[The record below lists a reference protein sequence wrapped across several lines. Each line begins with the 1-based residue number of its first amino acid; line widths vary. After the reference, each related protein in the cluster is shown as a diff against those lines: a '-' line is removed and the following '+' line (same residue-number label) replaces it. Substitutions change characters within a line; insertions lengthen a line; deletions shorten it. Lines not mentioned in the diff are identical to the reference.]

1 MSDKCPVFVLA
12 LVTILLYPAFAS
24 IAGIFPVALMRSRDN
39 NRQQRTRMIA
49 QIDQDLEWGSF
60 GSNAM
65 PKYII
70 AAIARHN
77 ESSKSN
83 EEGRVVSFSELKI
96 AATGDV
102 ENKPLYL
109 TDIRR
114 DPKALGWGY
123 LGNVTSLSEFK
134 KALTKR
140 SSESGQGMYVT
151 TPITILSTL

>member
-1 MSDKCPVFVLA
+1 MMNDKCLVFVLA
-12 LVTILLYPAFAS
+12 LVAVLLYPALAS
-24 IAGIFPVALMRSRDN
+24 SAGIFPAALMRSRDN
-39 NRQQRTRMIA
+39 RRQRTRMIA
-49 QIDQDLEWGSF
+49 QIGQDLEWGSF
-60 GSNAM
+60 GRNAM

-70 AAIARHN
+70 AAIARNN

-123 LGNVTSLSEFK
+123 LGNVTSLYEFK

-140 SSESGQGMYVT
+140 SSESGQGMYTT
-151 TPITILSTL
+151 TPVTILTTL